1 VTEDLIEDLLDFVSK
16 NKDFIR
22 IDYLEVY
29 NKQVLNKLK
38 QFSDY
43 IKLLDSVY
51 LTLNKKYTE
60 MSLNE
65 NFKIFG

>member
-1 VTEDLIEDLLDFVSK
+1 MDSLLEYVKENS
-16 NKDFIR
+16 DFIR

-29 NKQVLNKLK
+29 NKQVLNKIK

-43 IKLLDSVY
+43 IKLLDNVY
-51 LTLNKKYTE
+51 LTLNKKHTE

-65 NFKIFG
+65 TFKLFG